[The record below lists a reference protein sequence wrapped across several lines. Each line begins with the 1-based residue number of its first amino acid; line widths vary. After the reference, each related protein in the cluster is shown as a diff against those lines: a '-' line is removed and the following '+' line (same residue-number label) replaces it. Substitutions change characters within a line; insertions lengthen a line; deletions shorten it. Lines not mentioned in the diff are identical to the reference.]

1 MMSVETAEALILMAK
16 HSTAHCKY
24 CLRTRVRSLPRELLI
39 EALSVLEPEDVEDAR
54 RWFAD
59 YGVELPTLPESPE
72 DKAVIRISKRI
83 LDYLGRSEEPQT
95 REEIEANVKGKTV
108 HKRTAL
114 KNLCIS
120 GRVVES
126 GAGSKGDPL
135 RYTMSRMTLV
145 DTVADAGRLVG

>member
-1 MMSVETAEALILMAK
+1 MTAETAEALILMAK

-24 CLRTRVRSLPRELLI
+24 CLRTRVRDLPRELLS
-39 EALSVLEPEDVEDAR
+39 EALSVLEPEDVQDAR

-59 YGVELPTLPESPE
+59 YGVELPTLSVSPE
-72 DKAVIRISKRI
+72 DKAVIRIREQI
-83 LDYLGRSEEPQT
+83 LDYLRRSEEPQT
-95 REEIEANVKGKTV
+95 REEIEANVKGKTA

-114 KNLCIS
+114 KNLCAS

-135 RYTMSRMTLV
+135 RYDL
-145 DTVADAGRLVG
+145 AGIREQESQKPA